1 MAVPTG
7 SVRQSRA
14 VYRSLVGATGSLG
27 ESTSGQE
34 KSMIWVVYGSL
45 GHSTGSLEQ
54 STKVYRES
62 TAVQVSI
69 WGSIAV

>member
-1 MAVPTG
+1 
-7 SVRQSRA
+7 
-14 VYRSLVGATGSLG
+14 
-27 ESTSGQE
+27 
-34 KSMIWVVYGSL
+34 MIWVVYGSI